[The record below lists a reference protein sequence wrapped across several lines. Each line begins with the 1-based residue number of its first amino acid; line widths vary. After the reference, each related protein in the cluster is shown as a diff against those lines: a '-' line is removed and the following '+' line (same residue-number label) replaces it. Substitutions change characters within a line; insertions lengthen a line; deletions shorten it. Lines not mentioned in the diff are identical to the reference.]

1 MRTIVRNAEQF
12 DQHGVSQSSGF
23 DFCLLAT
30 ENSGVNSRSM
40 SIAVDS
46 TSVAAFMPRCGMK
59 APVAPLVK
67 AEAKRVWTDWLRA

>member
-46 TSVAAFMPRCGMK
+46 TSVAAFI
-59 APVAPLVK
+59 VAGCENTRLLGRGI
-67 AEAKRVWTDWLRA
+67 A